1 MSTKELTRVWR
12 LDKHIRD
19 KVDKLD
25 HLRALVGNSGV
36 RYDTDPVQSSSGLDR
51 LERTIA
57 EIVDLEKE
65 IDEMIDRYTKYKEYV
80 IEQIDRL
87 PNERSRDVIYDRYIL
102 FMSFSEISA
111 QLGGIDI
118 RWIKRIHKR
127 ALQEYGEIDAKS
139 SLDTRCSGLY

>member
-1 MSTKELTRVWR
+1 MSTKELTRVWH

-25 HLRALVGNSGV
+25 RLRASVGNSGV

-65 IDEMIDRYTKYKEYV
+65 IDEMIDRYSEYKNYV
-80 IEQIDRL
+80 IKRIDKL

-127 ALQEYGEIDAKS
+127 ALQEYGEIEEK
-139 SLDTRCSGLY
+139 TTKCCSNY

>member
-1 MSTKELTRVWR
+1 MNTKELTRVWH

-19 KVDKLD
+19 KVDKLGR
-25 HLRALVGNSGV
+25 LRASVGNSGV

-51 LERTIA
+51 MERTIA

-65 IDEMIDRYTKYKEYV
+65 VDEMIDRYSEYKNYV
-80 IEQIDRL
+80 IKRIDKL

-102 FMSFSEISA
+102 FMSFSEISK

-127 ALQEYGEIDAKS
+127 ALQEYGEIAEKS
-139 SLDTRCSGLY
+139 TKCCSNY

>member
-25 HLRALVGNSGV
+25 RLRASVGNSGV

-65 IDEMIDRYTKYKEYV
+65 IDEMIDRYSEYKNYV
-80 IEQIDRL
+80 ISKIDKI
-87 PNERSRDVIYDRYIL
+87 PNEKSRNVLYDRYIL
-102 FMSFSEISA
+102 FMSFTDISV
-111 QLGGIDI
+111 DMKVCS
-118 RWIKRIHKR
+118 RWARRLHER
-127 ALQEYGEIDAKS
+127 ALVEYAEVSIKPEKTAK
-139 SLDTRCSGLY
+139 CCG

>member
-1 MSTKELTRVWR
+1 MNTKELTRVWH

-25 HLRALVGNSGV
+25 RLRASVGNSGV

-51 LERTIA
+51 MERTIA

-65 IDEMIDRYTKYKEYV
+65 IDEMIDRYSEYKNYV
-80 IEQIDRL
+80 IKRIDKL

-127 ALQEYGEIDAKS
+127 ALQEYGEIAEKS
-139 SLDTRCSGLY
+139 TKCCSNY